1 MVGYAEVILVAR
13 MKISIYA
20 PYAKERF
27 ETARQ
32 NSILHPER
40 IVGNAEVIFRADRFM
55 RPAKS

>member
-1 MVGYAEVILVAR
+1 

-20 PYAKERF
+20 PHAEERF

-40 IVGNAEVIFRADRFM
+40 ILGNSEVIFRADRFI
-55 RPAKS
+55 AAG